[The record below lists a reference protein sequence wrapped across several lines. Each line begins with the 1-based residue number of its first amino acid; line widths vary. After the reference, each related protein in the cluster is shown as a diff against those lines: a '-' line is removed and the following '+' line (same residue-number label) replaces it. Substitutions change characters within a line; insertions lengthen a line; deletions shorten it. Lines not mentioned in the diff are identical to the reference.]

1 MEGKVSRMLLPAA
14 ADRNFMRAALA
25 EARKGVGHT
34 SPNPAVGAVI
44 VKNGRILAKGHHRA
58 AGRPHAEIEAL
69 RALKNPRQARGATIY
84 VTLEPCSTHGR
95 TPPCTAAILEHGFAR
110 VVFGAT
116 DPNPAHAGR
125 AERLLRDAGLAVTH
139 GILAGECTALNTA
152 WNHWI
157 VTRRPYVIAKCGMSL
172 DGRISSHP
180 ESRWI
185 TSDASRAHAMRVRS
199 QVDAILIGGG
209 TLRSDDPQL
218 TIRGIPNARQPWR
231 IVWSQ
236 TGDLPAT
243 ARLFTDAH
251 RDRTLTFVGQSLVAT
266 LEALGEKNITSVLLE
281 GGGQT
286 LGIAFDEHLVNHAML
301 YVAPQILGGPVPAIG
316 GQGVAVSTKAAKLS
330 SPRYKRIGQDVLISG
345 DVCYK

>member
-1 MEGKVSRMLLPAA
+1 
-14 ADRNFMRAALA
+14 
-25 EARKGVGHT
+25 
-34 SPNPAVGAVI
+34 
-44 VKNGRILAKGHHRA
+44 
-58 AGRPHAEIEAL
+58 
-69 RALKNPRQARGATIY
+69 
-84 VTLEPCSTHGR
+84 
-95 TPPCTAAILEHGFAR
+95 
-110 VVFGAT
+110 
-116 DPNPAHAGR
+116 
-125 AERLLRDAGLAVTH
+125 
-139 GILAGECTALNTA
+139 
-152 WNHWI
+152 
-157 VTRRPYVIAKCGMSL
+157 MSL

-199 QVDAILIGGG
+199 LVDAILIGGG

-218 TIRGIPNARQPWR
+218 TIRDIPNAHQPWR

-251 RDRTLTFVGQSLVAT
+251 RDRTLTFVGQSLAAT
-266 LEALGEKNITSVLLE
+266 LEALGQKNVTSVLLE
-281 GGGQT
+281 GGGHT
-286 LGIAFDEHLVNHAML
+286 LGAAFDEHLVNHAML

-330 SPRYKRIGQDVLISG
+330 SPRYERIGQDVLISG